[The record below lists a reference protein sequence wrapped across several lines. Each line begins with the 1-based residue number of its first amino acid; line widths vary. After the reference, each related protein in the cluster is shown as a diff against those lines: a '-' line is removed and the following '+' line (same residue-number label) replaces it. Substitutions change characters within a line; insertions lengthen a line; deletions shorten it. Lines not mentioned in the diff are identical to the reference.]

1 MRRTAWTA
9 FPTGGIH
16 RSRVNSLA
24 KPMIPLVRCGEK
36 LKAWQWR
43 AVCKL
48 VLSSACIGYV
58 VEYIEVLAN
67 TGKYPKWG
75 IALTTFGMGVKKGR
89 EMRRFG
95 LARPLS

>member
-1 MRRTAWTA
+1 M
-9 FPTGGIH
+9 
-16 RSRVNSLA
+16 
-24 KPMIPLVRCGEK
+24 
-36 LKAWQWR
+36 KAWQWR

-48 VLSSACIGYV
+48 VLSSARIGYV

-89 EMRRFG
+89 EMRALR
-95 LARPLS
+95 ACPASQCATIEIA